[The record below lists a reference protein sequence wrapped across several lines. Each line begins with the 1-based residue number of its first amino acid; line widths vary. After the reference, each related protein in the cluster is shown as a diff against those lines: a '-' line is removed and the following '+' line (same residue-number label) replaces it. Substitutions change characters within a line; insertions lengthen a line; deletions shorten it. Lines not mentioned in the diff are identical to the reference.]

1 MEGFF
6 SIFSALFKNWSNS
19 HLKAM
24 TNFHH
29 LLSSVN
35 LWALYTSCS
44 EVKTGQTLSWSWPFF
59 CRHEISHITANSLHP
74 WTLFISLVFSGLA
87 CVGSLPLYLS
97 TVFPK
102 LAVWHMIQQR
112 KIKKGTEQT
121 VIDRNEKDKRT
132 SQHFPPILLLLLFF
146 HSLYLVLFF
155 TFLTLCHQDFKPFKS
170 VSLSL
175 LQA

>member
-1 MEGFF
+1 MRKF
-6 SIFSALFKNWSNS
+6 
-19 HLKAM
+19 HL
-24 TNFHH
+24 

-35 LWALYTSCS
+35 LWALHTSCS
-44 EVKTGQTLSWSWPFF
+44 EVKTGQALSWSWPFF
-59 CRHEISHITANSLHP
+59 RGHEFSHITPNSLHP

-97 TVFPK
+97 TVFCSK

-121 VIDRNEKDKRT
+121 AINRNEKDKRA
-132 SQHFPPILLLLLFF
+132 SQYFPPALLLLLFF
-146 HSLYLVLFF
+146 HSLYLVLAFI
-155 TFLTLCHQDFKPFKS
+155 FLTLCHPDFKHFKS
-170 VSLSL
+170 VPLSL